1 MIKNYKIEAFERPV
15 SSLADNPLISAG
27 ELKAHFDSN
36 SMELKEALNSVI
48 DEISGETGAEN
59 VGFGENSSVS
69 DELVRLENE
78 KASVIA
84 GKGLSSNDY
93 TDNEKLK
100 LAGLPNETYSKTET
114 DGKLENKV
122 DKVSGKGLSS
132 NDYTD
137 AEKTKL
143 GALPANAYSKDEADT
158 LLSAKVNK
166 DGNKVLSDEN
176 YTAEEKTKLAGLVQN
191 LPEIAVSEMD
201 TATAGIYRVSRNRT
215 ETENSENNSY
225 FELSGGYGILI
236 VENYEYYYQDMKNE
250 DGMYQTL
257 YDADGKVLKRA
268 KYAANDWTDWSEYVP
283 SQSIIQQSYISSVNG
298 NTTTYTFGPKANTS
312 PSAAYKI
319 NHTNT
324 ETVEFSFSSSLTS
337 SYTNEILIY
346 FKSSLDSAIVW
357 GSGVKFVN
365 DEVPEILADTYYRI
379 VAEYNPLMS
388 KWVIG
393 VICDGTGA

>member
-298 NTTTYTFGPKANTS
+298 NTTTYTFSPQTSAS